1 MIGSSWMR
9 AAWRTAALIGVA
21 TPLISGAFVADARE
35 RIAPVTATR
44 PVALVPIAT
53 LLNEV
58 KCDYLDF
65 AYSDYARQQRL
76 AVGKVRGELRL
87 TLSRIGTAATL
98 GVPVAPGDLRL
109 DETARVVTPNN
120 NGLSVP
126 FELDPK
132 LALNPG
138 ASGLDCAAPKRLS
151 RTILDFTQLAAQFA
165 DARRLEPVL
174 KLRSPIRYRGQFMLR
189 RGPGGVDVVLLS
201 LDPARIGAD
210 AGYVQ
215 TFDLSIETGTSSW
228 FADVGP
234 ATAEPRPVSPAAPTS
249 AAIAPPSPSPRP
261 PAPAP
266 APSPAPRIELQ
277 RIDPPAPGTR
287 PRVRVPTAPR
297 PAGSPRVRRCVTDA
311 GGELACY

>member
-1 MIGSSWMR
+1 MIGSISRRATRR
-9 AAWRTAALIGVA
+9 AAAHVIGGFALTCATSAGDARDRSPVPSA
-21 TPLISGAFVADARE
+21 TP
-35 RIAPVTATR
+35 
-44 PVALVPIAT
+44 PVALVPVAT

-109 DETARVVTPNN
+109 DDSASTIAPSG
-120 NGLSVP
+120 NGLTVP

-138 ASGLDCAAPKRLS
+138 ASGLDCAASKRLS
-151 RTILDFTQLAAQFA
+151 RTILDFTQLAAEFA
-165 DARRLEPVL
+165 QARRLEPAV

-189 RGPGGVDVVLLS
+189 RGPGGVDVVLLT
-201 LDPARIGAD
+201 LDPARAGRD
-210 AGYVQ
+210 AGYLQ
-215 TFDLSIETGTSSW
+215 TFDFAIETGAPSW

-234 ATAEPRPVSPAAPTS
+234 ATAEPRPAVAAAPM
-249 AAIAPPSPSPRP
+249 PSPISP
-261 PAPAP
+261 
-266 APSPAPRIELQ
+266 SAPRIELQ
-277 RIDPPAPGTR
+277 RIDPPLPGPR

-297 PAGSPRVRRCVTDA
+297 PAGAPPVRRCVADA
-311 GGELACY
+311 SGELACY

>member
-1 MIGSSWMR
+1 MIGSTTPAGR
-9 AAWRTAALIGVA
+9 RRTAHVIGALALICA
-21 TPLISGAFVADARE
+21 TSAGDARD
-35 RIAPVTATR
+35 RSVAPAPTS
-44 PVALVPIAT
+44 PVALAPVAT

-109 DETARVVTPNN
+109 NDTASTIAPSGS
-120 NGLSVP
+120 GLTIP

-138 ASGLDCAAPKRLS
+138 ASGLDCAAPRRLS
-151 RTILDFTQLAAQFA
+151 RTILDFTQLAAEFA
-165 DARRLEPVL
+165 QARRLEPAI

-189 RGPGGVDVVLLS
+189 RGPGGVDVVLLT
-201 LDPARIGAD
+201 LDPARVGRD
-210 AGYVQ
+210 AGYLQ
-215 TFDLSIETGTSSW
+215 TFDLAIETGAPSW

-234 ATAEPRPVSPAAPTS
+234 ATAEPRPAVVA
-249 AAIAPPSPSPRP
+249 
-261 PAPAP
+261 APAP
-266 APSPAPRIELQ
+266 APMPLPISPSAPRIELQ
-277 RIDPPAPGTR
+277 RIDPPLPGPR

-297 PAGSPRVRRCVTDA
+297 PAGAPPLRRCVADA
-311 GGELACY
+311 SGELACY

>member
-1 MIGSSWMR
+1 MIGSTSRR
-9 AAWRTAALIGVA
+9 ATRRAGAHVIGGFALICATSAGDARDRSPVPSA
-21 TPLISGAFVADARE
+21 TP
-35 RIAPVTATR
+35 
-44 PVALVPIAT
+44 PVALVPVAT

-109 DETARVVTPNN
+109 DDSASTIAPSG
-120 NGLSVP
+120 NGLTVP
-126 FELDPK
+126 FELDPR

-138 ASGLDCAAPKRLS
+138 ASGLDCAASKRLS
-151 RTILDFTQLAAQFA
+151 RTILDFTQLAAEFA
-165 DARRLEPVL
+165 QARRLEPAV

-189 RGPGGVDVVLLS
+189 RGPGGVDVVLLT
-201 LDPARIGAD
+201 LDPARVGRD
-210 AGYVQ
+210 VGYLQ
-215 TFDLSIETGTSSW
+215 TFDLAIETGAPSW

-234 ATAEPRPVSPAAPTS
+234 ATTEPRPAVATAPAT
-249 AAIAPPSPSPRP
+249 
-261 PAPAP
+261 AP
-266 APSPAPRIELQ
+266 APSPIPPSAPRIELQ
-277 RIDPPAPGTR
+277 RIDPPLPGPR

-297 PAGSPRVRRCVTDA
+297 PAGAPPVRRCVADA
-311 GGELACY
+311 SGELACY

>member
-1 MIGSSWMR
+1 MIGSTKPAGMRR
-9 AAWRTAALIGVA
+9 AAHVIGGLALISAASMVGARGRA
-21 TPLISGAFVADARE
+21 TPPA
-35 RIAPVTATR
+35 VTP
-44 PVALVPIAT
+44 PVALVRVAT

-76 AVGKVRGELRL
+76 PLGKVRGELRL
-87 TLSRIGTAATL
+87 TVSRIGTAATL

-109 DETARVVTPNN
+109 DEKAAAAPPSG
-120 NGLSVP
+120 NGLTVP

-165 DARRLEPVL
+165 DARRLEPAV

-189 RGPGGVDVVLLS
+189 RGPGGIDVVLLT
-201 LDPARIGAD
+201 LDPARVGRD
-210 AGYVQ
+210 AGYLQ
-215 TFDLSIETGTSSW
+215 TFDLAIETGTPSW

-234 ATAEPRPVSPAAPTS
+234 ATAEPRPAVAA
-249 AAIAPPSPSPRP
+249 
-261 PAPAP
+261 APAP
-266 APSPAPRIELQ
+266 ASSPTPPSAPRIELQ
-277 RIDPPAPGTR
+277 RIDPPLPGAR

-297 PAGSPRVRRCVTDA
+297 PAGAPPVRRCVSDA
-311 GGELACY
+311 SGEIACY